1 MTTITRENFD
11 NQLLNQN
18 DRIQEEIT
26 LSIIS
31 GRGKIMIIC
40 SLATTPSLRYSELK
54 QLFDPISNRILT
66 KQLRELEQDGIIS
79 RTVYPEVPPRVE
91 YSITE
96 HGMTLIPIINALHE
110 WGEKHKSIYFK
121 NI

>member
-1 MTTITRENFD
+1 MVTIKREDFD
-11 NQLLNQN
+11 NQLLSQNQQ
-18 DRIQEEIT
+18 IQEEIT

-31 GRGKIMIIC
+31 GRGKIMIIRNL
-40 SLATTPSLRYSELK
+40 SKTPALRYSELK

-66 KQLRELEQDGIIS
+66 KQLRELEQDGIVNRIAF
-79 RTVYPEVPPRVE
+79 PEIPPRVE
-91 YSITE
+91 YSLTE
-96 HGMTLIPIINALHE
+96 HGMTLLPIINAMYD

>member
-1 MTTITRENFD
+1 MATITREDFD
-11 NQLLNQN
+11 NQLLTHSNQV
-18 DRIQEEIT
+18 QEEIT

-40 SLATTPSLRYSELK
+40 NLAETTALRYSEIK
-54 QLFDPISNRILT
+54 NLFDPISNRILT
-66 KQLRELEQDGIIS
+66 KQLRELEQDGIIT
-79 RTVYPEVPPRVE
+79 RTVYPEIPPRVE
-91 YSITE
+91 YSITD
-96 HGMTLIPIINALHE
+96 HGMTLLPIIDALHD